1 MRTFSSAGSRPN
13 HFEYVIPS
21 LVRDENFVTLVSRLL
36 ERVAK
41 NWKGENVNS
50 DKELFLLKE
59 YADIFVNRFRTS
71 SEGVGKIKKTERRR
85 QMEKKKE
92 SESSVIHKTTIA
104 TMRGQIYLL
113 VLAVVL

>member
-13 HFEYVIPS
+13 HFEYVILS

-59 YADIFVNRFRTS
+59 YADIFVNRFCTNG
-71 SEGVGKIKKTERRR
+71 EGEGKIKKIQRRR
-85 QMEKKKE
+85 RIKKKRKANHRRY
-92 SESSVIHKTTIA
+92 IK
-104 TMRGQIYLL
+104 LL
-113 VLAVVL
+113 S